1 MAGPIGVDTPARGGA
16 DDGSLGGEQVASYSE
31 RKSPMTSRSVK
42 VGRSSRSLPLLSA
55 AISGW
60 SREVN
65 MWLRTRAYRPRD
77 CWRRVP

>member
-1 MAGPIGVDTPARGGA
+1 
-16 DDGSLGGEQVASYSE
+16 
-31 RKSPMTSRSVK
+31 
-42 VGRSSRSLPLLSA
+42 LLSA